1 MLTIDK
7 VFSAKNVL
15 KKVVRKTDLMP
26 AMGLSSDNNVYL
38 KPENLQKTGSFKIRG
53 SYYKISQLSEE
64 EKAKGIIASS
74 AGNHAQGVALA
85 AQQENIPCVICMP
98 DNAPISKIEATKG
111 YGAKVCLAE
120 GAYDE
125 AYALAARMA
134 EENGYT
140 FVHPYDD
147 EDVIAGQGT
156 IGLEIMEAM
165 DDVDAIVVPIGG
177 GGLISGVAFAAKSM
191 NPNIKIYGVQA
202 ANAASMYHS
211 IKENKQLTLPS
222 VNTFADGIAVKHP
235 GDITF

>member
-125 AYALAARMA
+125 AYALALLAKAA
-134 EENGYT
+134 ELNKPKKLM
-140 FVHPYDD
+140 VLANVDD
-147 EDVIAGQGT
+147 KKETDLYSAAGFDWVDGT
-156 IGLEIMEAM
+156 SSVLAQ
-165 DDVDAIVVPIGG
+165 
-177 GGLISGVAFAAKSM
+177 
-191 NPNIKIYGVQA
+191 IK
-202 ANAASMYHS
+202 
-211 IKENKQLTLPS
+211 K
-222 VNTFADGIAVKHP
+222 
-235 GDITF
+235 